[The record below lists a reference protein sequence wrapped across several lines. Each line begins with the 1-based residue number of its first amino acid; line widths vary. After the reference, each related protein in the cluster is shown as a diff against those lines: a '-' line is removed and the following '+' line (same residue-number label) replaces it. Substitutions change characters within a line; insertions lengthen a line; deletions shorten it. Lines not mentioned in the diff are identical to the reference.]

1 MSFRQLQLSPQ
12 ASTRIIRM
20 RAIPDSWCNPSAYSR
35 EMDFLKSWFEDD
47 ESSAQGRTNWGAI
60 SGLALSVVVSASF
73 WLGIALVVE
82 RVWK

>member
-12 ASTRIIRM
+12 VSTRIIRM
-20 RAIPDSWCNPSAYSR
+20 RAIPESWCSPSVYSR
-35 EMDFLKSWFEDD
+35 EMDFLKSWFEHD
-47 ESSAQGRTNWGAI
+47 ESGSQGRTNWGAI